1 MKKIKPL
8 WKDPLIHF
16 FIIGGLIYLFSRFI
30 PANPQPHNQIIV
42 VNDQL
47 INEIKRDYIAQYGKV
62 PDRLVLSTLVD
73 RWLHSELLY
82 RKGLEF
88 GLDKSDIAI
97 RERVIQKTEQL
108 YKSLIDIAA
117 PSEQELQQWYQTK
130 QHNYLSASKYSFEH
144 VLVNKTAENA
154 QQIASAALADIQH
167 GKRPESLGHRYQ
179 QFNLRNE
186 VNLQISFGKGFA
198 KHIKELEPQV
208 WAMLESNKYWHII
221 KITQHHRAS
230 LPQLADI
237 QQQVYADWYKQ
248 QQQRELAEL
257 ISKLKQDFQIIR
269 GSDDA

>member
-1 MKKIKPL
+1 MPT
-8 WKDPLIHF
+8 
-16 FIIGGLIYLFSRFI
+16 
-30 PANPQPHNQIIV
+30 NQPQHAQVIV

-47 INEIKRDYIAQYGKV
+47 INQIQSDYVAQYGKA

-108 YKSLIDIAA
+108 YKSLIDITP
-117 PSEQELQQWYQTK
+117 PSDDELQKWYQTK
-130 QHNYLSASKYSFEH
+130 QQNYLAASKYSFEH

-154 QQIASAALADIQH
+154 QQIASTALADIQQ
-167 GKRPESLGHRYQ
+167 GKSPESLGHRYQ
-179 QFNLRNE
+179 QFKLRNAVNLR
-186 VNLQISFGKGFA
+186 ISFGKDFA
-198 KHIKELEPQV
+198 NRIKALEPQL
-208 WAMLESNKYWHII
+208 WALLESNKYWHII

-230 LPQLADI
+230 LPQLTDI